1 MDFELDFRIGFS
13 SWIFELDFRVGFS
26 SWIFELD
33 FELDF
38 RVGFSSW
45 IFELDFRVGF
55 RVGFSSWIFELDFEL
70 DFRVRISSWIFE
82 LGFFGG
88 IFLAV
93 FFWWVSNKFSV
104 VLHNVLCQW
113 CCTSSR
119 GIFKMEEKE
128 DCRSLRA
135 ILFNLS

>member
-1 MDFELDFRIGFS
+1 M
-13 SWIFELDFRVGFS
+13 DFRVGFS
-26 SWIFELD
+26 SYDFELD

-45 IFELDFRVGF
+45 IFELDFDLDVRFGF
-55 RVGFSSWIFELDFEL
+55 SSWISSWIFELG
-70 DFRVRISSWIFE
+70 FRVGFSSWIFE

-119 GIFKMEEKE
+119 GLFKMGEKE

-135 ILFNLS
+135 FLFNLS

>member
-1 MDFELDFRIGFS
+1 M
-13 SWIFELDFRVGFS
+13 
-26 SWIFELD
+26 D

-45 IFELDFRVGF
+45 IFELDFRVRISSWIFELGF
-55 RVGFSSWIFELDFEL
+55 RVGFSSWIFELDFRVKIFWR
-70 DFRVRISSWIFE
+70 DFF
-82 LGFFGG
+82 
-88 IFLAV
+88 AV

-119 GIFKMEEKE
+119 GLFKMEEKE